1 MLNASGASLLKKQL
15 FLRCLNNLEKS
26 GSNCKYKSSPSAF
39 FPPLPFIWLRI
50 SVPLPVLHSNKESAP
65 RGATLPT
72 YNSKLPRGTFTRV
85 KLAPFSTNQFHCNL
99 QCCLHC
105 AVPLDGAGSAP
116 CMEPCQ
122 LHTFLLHGLLLLLL
136 WLQCSTGSST
146 WRIARGNCRPD
157 SSGAARGFSFAPFGR
172 FPPHRPGN

>member
-1 MLNASGASLLKKQL
+1 VGCGLLQVTSIQHLGLLHGQNMDICSTLCPLGCSGTVCFAMGLHRLQGPSTPCMEPFLTSFHTDLGAS
-15 FLRCLNNLEKS
+15 
-26 GSNCKYKSSPSAF
+26 
-39 FPPLPFIWLRI
+39 I
-50 SVPLPVLHSNKESAP
+50 
-65 RGATLPT
+65 T
-72 YNSKLPRGTFTRV
+72 
-85 KLAPFSTNQFHCNL
+85 FHCNL

-157 SSGAARGFSFAPFGR
+157 SSRAARGFSFAPFGR